1 MVSGCFLVIYIPKVL
16 LFSFLTNF
24 YKFYLSVPGTK
35 IIGISM
41 LIVVLSA
48 VFCSR
53 VISLQHGLRIVSG
66 PILHLLLSFQHRC
79 LAALMRWHCANTEPR
94 LCLCLSSNISNW
106 FEAINFFSYNN
117 HENVTKLGAGTRF

>member
-1 MVSGCFLVIYIPKVL
+1 MVSGCFLVIYIPKGL

-41 LIVVLSA
+41 LIVVVSA

-66 PILHLLLSFQHRC
+66 TILHLLLSSRC
-79 LAALMRWHCANTEPR
+79 PKGTTLLALTLFKLLSYESSLALSE
-94 LCLCLSSNISNW
+94 I
-106 FEAINFFSYNN
+106 
-117 HENVTKLGAGTRF
+117 